1 TNGLSVTHVLL
12 HASVRRHRRTLRGC
26 LWPYGGWIGFRAA
39 APCSLRNGRH
49 PRPVSAYRPSAVPP
63 GPSPGHQQPTPT
75 VTRGALTRYAKE
87 TRRPVGPLRGPP
99 ALEVNTPRRRPRA
112 VPGWGRP
119 PMDSTSATLLERLH
133 DRNDAAAWER
143 LVDLYTPLIR
153 SWLRRHG
160 APEGEADDLA
170 QEVLKAVVCHLPA
183 FRHSGRTGAFRS
195 WLRTIAVNQVRQSW
209 RSGRGRPGSAGLA
222 AALDQLADPASDL

>member
-1 TNGLSVTHVLL
+1 
-12 HASVRRHRRTLRGC
+12 
-26 LWPYGGWIGFRAA
+26 
-39 APCSLRNGRH
+39 
-49 PRPVSAYRPSAVPP
+49 
-63 GPSPGHQQPTPT
+63 
-75 VTRGALTRYAKE
+75 
-87 TRRPVGPLRGPP
+87 
-99 ALEVNTPRRRPRA
+99 
-112 VPGWGRP
+112 
-119 PMDSTSATLLERLH
+119 MDSTSATLLERLN

-183 FRHSGRTGAFRS
+183 FRHNGRAGAFRS

-222 AALDQLADPASDL
+222 AALDQLADPASDLSLVWDREHDEHVLRRLLELIEPEFRPATWEAFRRQAVGGEPAEAVAADLGLTVNAVLIAKSRVLSRLRQEAGGLVGDGGEDF

>member
-1 TNGLSVTHVLL
+1 
-12 HASVRRHRRTLRGC
+12 
-26 LWPYGGWIGFRAA
+26 
-39 APCSLRNGRH
+39 
-49 PRPVSAYRPSAVPP
+49 
-63 GPSPGHQQPTPT
+63 
-75 VTRGALTRYAKE
+75 
-87 TRRPVGPLRGPP
+87 
-99 ALEVNTPRRRPRA
+99 
-112 VPGWGRP
+112 
-119 PMDSTSATLLERLH
+119 MDSTSATLLERLH

-183 FRHSGRTGAFRS
+183 FRHSGRAGAFRS

-222 AALDQLADPASDL
+222 TALDQLADPASDLSHVWDREHDQHVLRRLLELIEPEFRPATWEAFRRQAVGGEPAEAVAADLGLTVNAVLIAKSRVLSRLRQEAGGLVGDGREDF